1 MSEPPKIEKAVWT
14 QSDYE
19 VMGWHD
25 CVVHALAFE
34 PNPDRSGTL
43 LVDLDYI
50 VRWVEPLQPGEA
62 FSFWVAPATLIFED
76 AWGFEADISE
86 YSEFRLEIDG
96 IQRSEPDQFGRRWWT
111 LEGHQFT
118 ALLLAPGYTQVL
130 RNVPIASGNQ
140 SLSIEER
147 GGFSFSRDPFV

>member
-1 MSEPPKIEKAVWT
+1 MSGPPKIEKAVWS

-34 PNPDRSGTL
+34 PNPDGSGTF

-50 VRWVEPLQPGEA
+50 VRWVQTTQPGQA
-62 FSFWVAPATLIFED
+62 FSFWIAPATLIFED
-76 AWGFEADISE
+76 AWSFEAEVSE
-86 YSEFRLEIDG
+86 YSEIHLALDR

-111 LEGHQFT
+111 LDGHQFT
-118 ALLLAPGYTQVL
+118 ARLLAPGFTQVL
-130 RNVPIASGNQ
+130 RNEPIASHRQ

-147 GGFSFSRDPFV
+147 GGHNFSRDPYV